1 MGGDERLIRLKRT
14 AMLLQK
20 QARRLIDAQGG
31 VVCIQGVEAESSPAR
46 SCSARSGLV
55 TYVQHTPPYRSR
67 AQRFKSGISTLL
79 RRPHRARVIL
89 KRFCLIF
96 YNSF

>member
-1 MGGDERLIRLKRT
+1 
-14 AMLLQK
+14 MLLQK

-31 VVCIQGVEAESSPAR
+31 VVCIQGVEAESCSQYGAAR
-46 SCSARSGLV
+46 HVQASSRMCS
-55 TYVQHTPPYRSR
+55 TPPYRSR